1 MRGLR
6 ELVTVVGALGATTA
20 AVVSVAPSAAAGPA
34 GSAPVLSHAVLD
46 SAEHAVEHA
55 AELSSADSPD
65 VALTIAGD
73 TGRTTTL
80 HNADPDFGRLW
91 RLLSPRYTGTQKAP
105 DGWRDGHLPELQATV
120 IWGVTG
126 PGDGTRTA
134 HVTPGGD
141 VILSRQDQVYLD
153 SDGTPWVR
161 SNLSPD
167 SMNHDIRWHVAPR
180 SVFDELMK
188 EGRLFGSG
196 TVVSAPTVQ
205 LDPAFWAV
213 PGLAAGVALGAGA
226 AWFIS
231 QAAVRARRENTG
243 PLLGSRQE
251 LIETP

>member
-6 ELVTVVGALGATTA
+6 EVVTVVGALGATAA
-20 AVVSVAPSAAAGPA
+20 AVVSVAPSALAGPA
-34 GSAPVLSHAVLD
+34 ASAPVLSHTVVD
-46 SAEHAVEHA
+46 SAELAGGR
-55 AELSSADSPD
+55 SSGASPD

-91 RLLSPRYTGTQKAP
+91 RLLSPRYEGTQKAP

-196 TVVSAPTVQ
+196 SVASAPTVQ

-231 QAAVRARRENTG
+231 QAAVRARRENAG

-251 LIETP
+251 LAEVQ

>member
-6 ELVTVVGALGATTA
+6 ELLTVVGALGATAA
-20 AVVSVAPSAAAGPA
+20 AVVSAAPSAVADPAASGP
-34 GSAPVLSHAVLD
+34 VV
-46 SAEHAVEHA
+46 
-55 AELSSADSPD
+55 SSAVRESAAQRSSGDSPD

-80 HNADPDFGRLW
+80 HNEDPDFARLW
-91 RLLSPRYTGTQKAP
+91 RLLSPRYTGTEKAP
-105 DGWRDGHLPELQATV
+105 DGWKDGHLPEPQATV

-126 PGDGTRTA
+126 PGDGTQTA
-134 HVTPGGD
+134 HRTPDGD
-141 VILSRQDQVYLD
+141 VTIERQDQVYLAL
-153 SDGTPWVR
+153 DGTPWVQ

-167 SMNHDIRWHVAPR
+167 SMNHDIRWHPAPR

-188 EGRLFGSG
+188 DGRLFGSG
-196 TVVSAPTVQ
+196 SAGSTASVE

-231 QAAVRARRENTG
+231 HAAVRARRENAG
-243 PLLGSRQE
+243 PLLGPHQE
-251 LIETP
+251 LIELP